1 MKMKLLFTMSLMF
14 TLNAFADCN
23 YELTTPTFSY
33 GVGDSNPTTSGTV
46 SIERSQSN
54 SSSCNNF
61 FLAFTK
67 GWAGNY
73 NRRALNLFNGDM
85 IYYNIYK
92 NNNTTGVLKEPS
104 DITSVNEVLYG
115 TIAKN
120 QKIDLTYYFT
130 LAPISAS
137 SPPRAGS
144 YIDVV
149 QVQAYSG
156 TYTNI
161 NSYEGYRD
169 LYIYLNVAKFVSLS
183 MVDTGGVYDAG
194 SVSKTLDFGVLEGN
208 ETLGFDVRIVSNAG
222 YILKA
227 SSSNNGLLKRVGG
240 SGSKSEISYDFYAN
254 NSKKSLSSS
263 VGSPVTLASGTGR
276 TASGG
281 AVVPIKVVIGQVA
294 SDRDPG
300 TYQDYLT
307 LSVIS
312 ND

>member
-1 MKMKLLFTMSLMF
+1 MKIKLLILLSFFIPGAL
-14 TLNAFADCN
+14 LADCKF
-23 YELTTPTFSY
+23 ELSTPTFSY
-33 GVGDSNPTTSGTV
+33 SVGDTNPTASGVV
-46 SIERSQSN
+46 SIERKN
-54 SSSCNNF
+54 GGGRECNNY

-73 NRRALNLFNGDM
+73 NRRAQNLSNGDLL
-85 IYYNIYK
+85 YYNLYK
-92 NNNTTGVLKEPS
+92 NSNGTGVLKEPN
-104 DITSVNEVLYG
+104 DITSVNEVFFG
-115 TIAKN
+115 TIEK
-120 QKIDLTYYFT
+120 KEERDHTYYFIM
-130 LAPISAS
+130 APISAS
-137 SPPRAGS
+137 SPPRSGS
-144 YIDVV
+144 YIDVI

-169 LYIYLNVAKFVSLS
+169 LYVYLNVAKFVSLS
-183 MVDTGGVYDAG
+183 LVDTGGAYDAG
-194 SVSKTLDFGVLEGN
+194 SVSKTLDFGVMDEN

-227 SSSNNGLLKRVGG
+227 SSNNNGLLKRVGSTG
-240 SGSKSEISYDFYAN
+240 IGSEISYTFYAN
-254 NSKKSLSSS
+254 NSIKSLSSS
-263 VGSPVTLASGTGR
+263 SGTPVTLASGTGR

-281 AVVPIKVVIGQVA
+281 ALVPIKVVIGNVA
-294 SDRDPG
+294 TKDAG